1 MWVWRV
7 LAHAGVAEEPT
18 RAGRAVSGAFAER
31 VREHS
36 WKDRARKYA
45 RVCTRMKVCTRVTR
59 GHVAGFADTVALNL
73 RVLLEP
79 RSPATVV
86 TDAAGQFD

>member
-18 RAGRAVSGAFAER
+18 RAGRAVSGAFVER

-36 WKDRARKYA
+36 WKDGPRQTSESMHARYS
-45 RVCTRMKVCTRVTR
+45 RTGWQVSQTR
-59 GHVAGFADTVALNL
+59 L
-73 RVLLEP
+73 R
-79 RSPATVV
+79 
-86 TDAAGQFD
+86 

>member
-1 MWVWRV
+1 MRVWRV

-18 RAGRAVSGAFAER
+18 RAGRAVSGAFAGR

-36 WKDRARKYA
+36 WKDDAERAYFL
-45 RVCTRMKVCTRVTR
+45 KVCTRVTR
-59 GHVAGFADTVALNL
+59 AHVAGFADTVALNS

>member
-36 WKDRARKYA
+36 WKLEGHARLL
-45 RVCTRMKVCTRVTR
+45 KVCTRVTR
-59 GHVAGFADTVALNL
+59 GHAGFAGTVALNL